1 MNALCQEQSIVSGAI
16 IFFSSGDLLS
26 NTSPVG
32 LGLRQATE
40 KSLPLA
46 SAMPRVKARAFLRL
60 HVETMYCHTQ
70 RIHLKWEKKVIYPLV
85 RGAEACKKDT
95 SSGYQCRDSMHVD
108 GARRNAMQNCSDK
121 LTSDLIFELKLA
133 PKLLQNR
140 APSGANDFQNPFWR
154 TPGGPS

>member
-1 MNALCQEQSIVSGAI
+1 MYTEETPPLDAASTSCRSSSALHAVAALRTQVGMNALCQEQSIVSASI

-95 SSGYQCRDSMHVD
+95 SSGYQYRNSMHVEL
-108 GARRNAMQNCSDK
+108 GEMQCKTEVTNT
-121 LTSDLIFELKLA
+121 L
-133 PKLLQNR
+133 
-140 APSGANDFQNPFWR
+140 R
-154 TPGGPS
+154 T